1 MSIRSGGDSKQSLRH
16 CQHTASFF
24 GEYWVCLK
32 QDTIVQ
38 TNARDLR
45 WETKEYQ
52 ATNLVVALGMRW
64 WGSYQNGKAGKAE
77 TFNFTWFV
85 VFWGLGGFV
94 FVGFFLCFVDCYN
107 RGAQVCA
114 ALWVKLCLGTD

>member
-24 GEYWVCLK
+24 GEYRVCLK

-77 TFNFTWFV
+77 TFNFTRPV
-85 VFWGLGGFV
+85 VIRGKGGNDYD
-94 FVGFFLCFVDCYN
+94 GGGGGGAGGGG
-107 RGAQVCA
+107 RGARGGA
-114 ALWVKLCLGTD
+114 ARGGGGGGG